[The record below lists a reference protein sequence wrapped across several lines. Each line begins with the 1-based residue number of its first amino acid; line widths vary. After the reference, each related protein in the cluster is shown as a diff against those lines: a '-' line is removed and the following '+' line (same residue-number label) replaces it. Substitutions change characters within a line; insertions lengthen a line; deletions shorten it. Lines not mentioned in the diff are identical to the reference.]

1 MQGIEEI
8 PEWLS
13 DAWLI
18 DEAVA
23 QVILSIV
30 VIFSIL
36 LPVMYLSKGK
46 TPALY
51 MIFAFLAECLLVG
64 IGWMPFWILIAT
76 VAVMAIA
83 IAMLSADVVL
93 GTGGD

>member
-1 MQGIEEI
+1 MQGIEDI
-8 PEWLS
+8 PEWL
-13 DAWLI
+13 ANTWLI

-30 VIFSIL
+30 VIFTIL

-64 IGWMPFWILIAT
+64 LGWMPFWVLIAT
-76 VAVMAIA
+76 IAVMAIA
-83 IAMLSADVVL
+83 VAMLGADTVL
-93 GTGGD
+93 GTGGG

>member
-8 PEWLS
+8 PEWLA

-23 QVILSIV
+23 QVLLSIV

-46 TPALY
+46 SPTLY

-64 IGWMPFWILIAT
+64 LGWMPLWVLIAT

-83 IAMLSADVVL
+83 VAMLGADTVL

>member
-1 MQGIEEI
+1 MQGIEDI
-8 PEWLS
+8 PEWLAN
-13 DAWLI
+13 AWLI

-23 QVILSIV
+23 QVILSII
-30 VIFSIL
+30 VIFTIL

-46 TPALY
+46 NPTLY

-64 IGWMPFWILIAT
+64 LGWMPFWILIAT
-76 VAVMAIA
+76 CCVMAIA
-83 IAMLSADVVL
+83 VALLGSNAVL

>member
-8 PEWLS
+8 PEWLA

-30 VIFSIL
+30 VIFTIL

-46 TPALY
+46 APALY

>member
-8 PEWLS
+8 PEWLA
-13 DAWLI
+13 DTWLI
-18 DEAVA
+18 DEVVA

-30 VIFSIL
+30 VIFTIL

-46 TPALY
+46 SPTLY
-51 MIFAFLAECLLVG
+51 FIFIFLAECLLVG
-64 IGWMPFWILIAT
+64 LGWLPFWILIAT
-76 VAVMAIA
+76 IAVMAIA
-83 IAMLSADVVL
+83 VAMLGADTVL